1 MSFHALAGSIELLCG
16 VTFLLACLGVLIAVI
31 GKAAR
36 KFPYQPDEYKAFTRP
51 LLPRRFSKIYVVK
64 PPPRPRKGG
73 GKNQR
78 HENSYPQRAR
88 RHGG

>member
-1 MSFHALAGSIELLCG
+1 MKLLDATLNIELLFD
-16 VTFLLACLGVLIAVI
+16 VPFTIICLGVLIAVF

-51 LLPRRFSKIYVVK
+51 LLPRWYSKVYVVH
-64 PPPRPRKGG
+64 PPPRPKRAKALYG
-73 GKNQR
+73 N
-78 HENSYPQRAR
+78 HENSHTQRAR